1 MERYKFDAASKTL
14 TITAAYAKKLND
26 MDSDEFKY
34 YNAMMQ
40 AIPGLVV
47 VNRSHRSPSKCTS
60 KSTGEKFKCN
70 QFKNLTYPNMERFMD
85 ALPHGNVYRKEYDFL
100 KDYASRIQTNGYK
113 LVRMWFVAQF
123 PEFRKN
129 PLFYLYNEVKV
140 VNIAPYIQEAQ
151 ERAGELAA
159 EKAEEKT
166 A

>member
-14 TITAAYAKKLND
+14 TITAGYAKRLND
-26 MDSDEFKY
+26 MDSDEFKH

-129 PLFYLYNEVKV
+129 PLFYVYNTPDLVKASDM
-140 VNIAPYIQEAQ
+140 IAENKAIEM
-151 ERAGELAA
+151 ESAA
-159 EKAEEKT
+159 
-166 A
+166 

>member
-26 MDSDEFKY
+26 TDSDEFRH

-100 KDYASRIQTNGYK
+100 KDYASRIQTNGYA
-113 LVRMWFVAQF
+113 LVRRWFMAQF
-123 PEFRKN
+123 PHFRKN
-129 PLFYLYNEVKV
+129 PLFYVYNTPTLVKASEV
-140 VNIAPYIQEAQ
+140 IAETEAS
-151 ERAGELAA
+151 ETESAA
-159 EKAEEKT
+159 
-166 A
+166 

>member
-1 MERYKFDAASKTL
+1 MERYKFDVVSKTL
-14 TITAAYAKKLND
+14 IITAGYAKKLND
-26 MDSDEFKY
+26 LDSAEFKH

-100 KDYASRIQTNGYK
+100 KDYASRIQTNGYA
-113 LVRMWFVAQF
+113 LVRRWFVAQF
-123 PEFRKN
+123 PHFRKN
-129 PLFYLYNEVKV
+129 PLFYVYNTPTLVKASDV
-140 VNIAPYIQEAQ
+140 IAATEAS
-151 ERAGELAA
+151 ETESAA
-159 EKAEEKT
+159 
-166 A
+166 

>member
-26 MDSDEFKY
+26 MDSDEFKH

-60 KSTGEKFKCN
+60 TATGEKFKCN
-70 QFKNLTYPNMERFMD
+70 QFKNLTYDSMEKFMD

-100 KDYASRIQTNGYK
+100 KDYASRIQTNGYA
-113 LVRMWFVAQF
+113 LVRRWFVAQF
-123 PEFRKN
+123 PHFRKN
-129 PLFYLYNEVKV
+129 PLFYVYNTPTLVKASEV
-140 VNIAPYIQEAQ
+140 IAETEAS
-151 ERAGELAA
+151 ETESAA
-159 EKAEEKT
+159 
-166 A
+166 

>member
-14 TITAAYAKKLND
+14 TITAAYAQKLND
-26 MDSDEFKY
+26 MDSEEFKH
-34 YNAMMQ
+34 YNSMMQ

-47 VNRSHRSPSKCTS
+47 VNRSHCSPSKCTS

-129 PLFYLYNEVKV
+129 PLFYVYNTPDLVKASDV
-140 VNIAPYIQEAQ
+140 IEENKAIEM
-151 ERAGELAA
+151 ESAA
-159 EKAEEKT
+159 
-166 A
+166 

>member
-14 TITAAYAKKLND
+14 TITAAYAQKLND
-26 MDSDEFKY
+26 MDSEEFKH
-34 YNAMMQ
+34 YNSMMQ

-47 VNRSHRSPSKCTS
+47 VNRSHCSPSKCTS

-70 QFKNLTYPNMERFMD
+70 QFKNLTYANMERFMD

-129 PLFYLYNEVKV
+129 PLFYVYNTPDLVKASDM
-140 VNIAPYIQEAQ
+140 IAENKAIEM
-151 ERAGELAA
+151 ESAA
-159 EKAEEKT
+159 
-166 A
+166 